1 MLGPSELDPADF
13 SGGFL
18 AAMPA
23 VALCPILDPLELLR
37 LAGVPDRGVLTL
49 PALRGLLVGELCAD
63 RVVCTGPDPASP
75 LEVVRGDDFG
85 RNGTFLTV
93 FVETAL
99 LSEERDDRR
108 LVRELLLSTSN
119 CCCCLA
125 AFTPSSGDSVLRIE
139 FVRRGNRFLLT
150 RDGGFPL
157 RDLLR
162 SKAD

>member
-1 MLGPSELDPADF
+1 
-13 SGGFL
+13 
-18 AAMPA
+18 MPV

-49 PALRGLLVGELCAD
+49 PALRGLLVGELCAE
-63 RVVCTGPDPASP
+63 RVVETGPDPASP
-75 LEVVRGDDFG
+75 LELVRGDDFG

-93 FVETAL
+93 FIETAL

-108 LVRELLLSTSN
+108 LVLELLLSTSN
-119 CCCCLA
+119 CCCLTV
-125 AFTPSSGDSVLRIE
+125 FTLSSGDSVLRIE

-150 RDGGFPL
+150 RDGGVPL

-162 SKAD
+162 SKTD